1 MMQRAGTVLK
11 KFVWLV
17 VSLSLLSMACP
28 AFSQT
33 AAPDSSRAS
42 VQAPAKKNVQ
52 PVTKQDDPKTAAS
65 RRTAPVNASKAG
77 KPARANSPRIF
88 ANKAAVANKGGGQAP
103 SVFSGMDNRYAG
115 LAVKGLGAEG
125 QPAPGASL
133 SQLPLTPELRPA
145 VDALVPSASVDREPK
160 TVERTAPGLSATLH
174 TGADTDITGVFNLP
188 GSNASSVRPYGQ
200 PESGSKP
207 GASGGVMLRH
217 SF

>member
-11 KFVWLV
+11 KLVWLAAG
-17 VSLSLLSMACP
+17 LSLVSMACP

-33 AAPDSSRAS
+33 ATLNSPGNSPGAAAYAP
-42 VQAPAKKNVQ
+42 VKKNVL

-65 RRTAPVNASKAG
+65 KRTPPPNAAKAG
-77 KPARANSPRIF
+77 KPARATSPRIF
-88 ANKAAVANKGGGQAP
+88 ANKSGGPAP
-103 SVFSGMDNRYAG
+103 SIFSGMDKRYSG
-115 LAVKGLGAEG
+115 LAVKGLGADG

-145 VDALVPSASVDREPK
+145 VDALVPSSSIDREPK

-207 GASGGVMLRH
+207 AASGGVMLKH